1 MVKFNIRKL
10 AELEKFLKEFPN
22 IKEIQNLRKRI
33 KSEKKKTRLVPKP
46 EKIIPPKNGNLKRSS
61 NMKKYHR
68 YIRRIR
74 DVYFPEMKYRDI
86 QKQFKKRREE
96 GTSSIGEAVWQN
108 LSP

>member
-1 MVKFNIRKL
+1 MVKFDTKKL

-22 IKEIQNLRKRI
+22 IKEIQNLKKRI
-33 KSEKKKTRLVPKP
+33 KSEKKKSEITLKP
-46 EKIIPPKNGNLKRSS
+46 EKITPKNGNLKRSS

-96 GTSSIGEAVWQN
+96 GNSSIEDVIWQN
-108 LSP
+108 PSP

>member
-10 AELEKFLKEFPN
+10 GELEKLLKEFPN
-22 IKEIQNLRKRI
+22 IKEIQNLKKRI
-33 KSEKKKTRLVPKP
+33 RTEKRKTRITPKPKKITVPKN
-46 EKIIPPKNGNLKRSS
+46 INLKRSS

-86 QKQFKKRREE
+86 QKQFKKRRED
-96 GTSSIGEAVWQN
+96 GNSLIPDAVWQN
-108 LSP
+108 PSP

>member
-22 IKEIQNLRKRI
+22 IKEIQNLKKRI
-33 KSEKKKTRLVPKP
+33 KSEKKKTRIIS
-46 EKIIPPKNGNLKRSS
+46 KIAKVVTPKNGNMKRSS

-108 LSP
+108 PSP

>member
-10 AELEKFLKEFPN
+10 TELEKFLKEFPN
-22 IKEIQNLRKRI
+22 IKEIQNLKKRI
-33 KSEKKKTRLVPKP
+33 RSEKKKIKITPKP
-46 EKIIPPKNGNLKRSS
+46 EKITLPKNVNLKRSS
-61 NMKKYHR
+61 SMKKYHR

-96 GTSSIGEAVWQN
+96 GNSSIPDVVWQN
-108 LSP
+108 PSP

>member
-33 KSEKKKTRLVPKP
+33 KSEKKKTRIKLKP
-46 EKIIPPKNGNLKRSS
+46 VKITSQNKGNQKRSS

-96 GTSSIGEAVWQN
+96 DNSSIPDVVWQN
-108 LSP
+108 PSP

>member
-1 MVKFNIRKL
+1 MVKFDIRKL
-10 AELEKFLKEFPN
+10 SELEKLLKEFPN
-22 IKEIQNLRKRI
+22 IKEIQNLNKRI
-33 KSEKKKTRLVPKP
+33 KSEKKKTKRTKTQ
-46 EKIIPPKNGNLKRSS
+46 KIIAPKNGNLKRSA

-96 GTSSIGEAVWQN
+96 GSSSIVDSIWQN
-108 LSP
+108 PSP

>member
-1 MVKFNIRKL
+1 MVKFDIIKL

-33 KSEKKKTRLVPKP
+33 RIEKKKTRILKPK
-46 EKIIPPKNGNLKRSS
+46 KIILLKNVNLKRSS

-74 DVYFPEMKYRDI
+74 DVYFPEMKYSYI

-96 GTSSIGEAVWQN
+96 GNSSIPDVVWQN
-108 LSP
+108 PSP

>member
-10 AELEKFLKEFPN
+10 VELEKFLKEFPN

-33 KSEKKKTRLVPKP
+33 RIEKKKTRIISKPK
-46 EKIIPPKNGNLKRSS
+46 KITTAKNVNLKRSA

-74 DVYFPEMKYRDI
+74 DVYFPEIKYRDI

-96 GTSSIGEAVWQN
+96 GNSSIPDVVWQN
-108 LSP
+108 PSP

>member
-1 MVKFNIRKL
+1 MVKFDTKKL

-22 IKEIQNLRKRI
+22 IKEIQNLKKRI
-33 KSEKKKTRLVPKP
+33 KSEKKKTR
-46 EKIIPPKNGNLKRSS
+46 IIPKSEKSTPKNGNIKRSS

-108 LSP
+108 PSP

>member
-1 MVKFNIRKL
+1 MVKFNTRKL

-33 KSEKKKTRLVPKP
+33 KLEKKKTKITLKP
-46 EKIIPPKNGNLKRSS
+46 EKITPKNGNIKRSS

-96 GTSSIGEAVWQN
+96 GTSSINEAIWQN
-108 LSP
+108 PSP